1 MGYDN
6 KYISEL
12 LVTSGKEITL
22 NILLKE
28 SFTKLGEV
36 VIKAEI
42 KKEDAINKMAFT
54 PKKRFLV
61 KTGDNYNTINSSDIA
76 FLASEEGITFA
87 TLFNKQKYIVD
98 YSIVELSKEMET
110 ADFFQINRKMI
121 INISSVKKIN
131 SWFNSRIKLELTPS
145 TEEDIIVSRE
155 RVSSFKQWLD
165 K

>member
-98 YSIVELSKEMET
+98 YSIVEL
-110 ADFFQINRKMI
+110 
-121 INISSVKKIN
+121 
-131 SWFNSRIKLELTPS
+131 
-145 TEEDIIVSRE
+145 
-155 RVSSFKQWLD
+155 
-165 K
+165 